1 MIGIFG
7 GTFDPIHNGHL
18 HIARAVLSR
27 LDLLQLHFLPCARP
41 VHRDLPL
48 ASSVQRCE
56 MIELALAGEPRM
68 RLNRLEIERG
78 GPSYTVDS
86 LREIRRGDEP
96 ALVLLLGADA
106 FNGFAGWKA
115 PDEILRLANLAV
127 CVRPGIEVDRSL
139 YAARRVDSAAAL
151 RQYPAGA
158 ILLLEVD
165 APDCSSSS
173 LRDALGA
180 GRLPSQCL
188 HPEVAAYIRN
198 QHLYRRPG
206 D

>member
-18 HIARAVLSR
+18 HIARSVLS
-27 LDLLQLHFLPCARP
+27 LLNLQQMQFVPCARP
-41 VHRDLPL
+41 VHRDSPR
-48 ASSVQRCE
+48 ATAEQRCA
-56 MIELALAGEPRM
+56 MIELAIADEPRM

-78 GPSYTVDS
+78 GLSYTVDS
-86 LREIRRGDEP
+86 LRELHRSGETS
-96 ALVLLLGADA
+96 LVLLLGADA
-106 FNGFAGWKA
+106 FNGFSSWKA
-115 PDEILRLANLAV
+115 PAEILELANLAV
-127 CVRPGIEVDRSL
+127 CIRPTVEVDPEL
-139 YAARRVDSAAAL
+139 YAGARVDSAEALAASA
-151 RQYPAGA
+151 AGA

-173 LRDALGA
+173 LRATIGA
-180 GRLPSQCL
+180 GRPSPCLPA
-188 HPEVAAYIRN
+188 EVADYIDK

>member
-18 HIARAVLSR
+18 HIARSVLS
-27 LDLLQLHFLPCARP
+27 LLNLQQLQFVPCARP
-41 VHRDLPL
+41 VHRDPPR
-48 ASSVQRCE
+48 ATAAQRCR

-78 GPSYTVDS
+78 GFSYTVDS
-86 LREIRRGDEP
+86 LREIRRTED
-96 ALVLLLGADA
+96 ASLVLLLGADA
-106 FNGFAGWKA
+106 FNGLASWESPTK
-115 PDEILRLANLAV
+115 ILELANLVVCLRPAV
-127 CVRPGIEVDRSL
+127 EVSPDL
-139 YAARRVDSAAAL
+139 YAESRVDSVEAL
-151 RQYPAGA
+151 GASRAGA

-165 APDCSSSS
+165 APDCSSSA
-173 LRDALGA
+173 LRAGLAA
-180 GRLPSQCL
+180 GRQSPCLPAA
-188 HPEVAAYIRN
+188 VADYIRQ